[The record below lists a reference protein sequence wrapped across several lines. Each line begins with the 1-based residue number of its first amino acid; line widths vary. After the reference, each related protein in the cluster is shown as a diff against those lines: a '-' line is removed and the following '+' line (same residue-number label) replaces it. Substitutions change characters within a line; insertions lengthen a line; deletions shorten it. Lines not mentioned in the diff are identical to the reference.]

1 MRVCLMAFSFRV
13 YLRTKSFEG
22 IQGVFMRNAARLLLL
37 AGLALV
43 VSTWRASA
51 DTVWDVNAT
60 FSYDGLTNNASG
72 SFTLDSSL
80 DLVTWNLMVDGT
92 NTPADNDYTT
102 GDSIAIY
109 PDQTHLDFYD
119 GGTNQY
125 IDLYFASPLSTA
137 GGTINLLYGDGGES
151 SDSTIVCDGAAHSS
165 REMFQLFQLFRSR
178 LQSPFVWPACSR

>member
-1 MRVCLMAFSFRV
+1 
-13 YLRTKSFEG
+13 
-22 IQGVFMRNAARLLLL
+22 MRNAARLLLL

-151 SDSTIVCDGAAHSS
+151 SDSTIVCDGCGTLVSGNVSTLSAVPEPSS
-165 REMFQLFQLFRSR
+165 IAVCLAGMLALILFSR
-178 LQSPFVWPACSR
+178 RRIRVNQPVAE